1 METIF
6 GHNENFLVL
15 FFNFLNVSKYH
26 LVVYYKTN
34 LIAPYLS
41 SVKYVLMDS
50 GMRSSLKFKK
60 KSNELRDLMAS
71 TLKTFIN
78 S

>member
-6 GHNENFLVL
+6 DHSESFLVL

-26 LVVYYKTN
+26 LVVYHKAN

-41 SVKYVLMDS
+41 SVRCILMDS
-50 GMRSSLKFKK
+50 GMRSSLKIKK
-60 KSNELRDLMAS
+60 KSNETRD
-71 TLKTFIN
+71 
-78 S
+78 